1 MPELDSVVQT
11 YKYLQESTG
20 RKVMNIVKGLH
31 GMFHGGG
38 GVQLDLE
45 GNTELG
51 IISFLAQ

>member
-11 YKYLQESTG
+11 YKYLQDSTG